1 MTRGNDGLNGRAE
14 VTIDSENLPV
24 GVSFVGSLRPREY
37 ERAIAV
43 GYGNA
48 LLAQVQSLLLEGGG
62 SESFKSL
69 PSRRQKMLDFLTAV
83 TWDQYMEK
91 AVAAFGGA
99 FRAESHFR
107 DRHGK
112 PGVTLVADN
121 ATITTL
127 DVSPDWAAEVGAGV
141 IASEVVLCGS
151 KIRSMR
157 SSAIAI
163 SIADCEESDHEIE
176 ARLLA
181 HLTSLLLDREG

>member
-1 MTRGNDGLNGRAE
+1 M
-14 VTIDSENLPV
+14 TIDSGNLPV
-24 GVSFVGSLRPREY
+24 AVRFVGSLRPQEY

-48 LLAQVQSLLLEGGG
+48 LLAQAQGLLEAGGEG
-62 SESFKSL
+62 SFKSL
-69 PSRRQKMLDFLTAV
+69 PSRRQKMLDFLAAT

-91 AVAAFGGA
+91 AVAAFGGT

-121 ATITTL
+121 TTIATL
-127 DVSPDWAAEVGAGV
+127 DVSPDWVAEVGAGV
-141 IASEVVLCGS
+141 VAGEVVQCGS

-157 SSAIAI
+157 SSATVA
-163 SIADCEESDHEIE
+163 SSTDCDESDDQLEV
-176 ARLLA
+176 RLLA
-181 HLTSLLLDREG
+181 HLTNLLLARES